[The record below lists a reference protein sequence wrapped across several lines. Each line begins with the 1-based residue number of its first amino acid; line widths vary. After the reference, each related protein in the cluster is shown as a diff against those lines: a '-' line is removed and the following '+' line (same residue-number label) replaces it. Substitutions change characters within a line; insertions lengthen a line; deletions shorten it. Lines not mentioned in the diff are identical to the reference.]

1 MSLEVKEKK
10 IPNIFWYQTNEN
22 VIFDVHIHNLD
33 KDIIEIKD
41 NNFKIN
47 DDFYSMEFSLFGDVI
62 DDNTE
67 YKVFERYLRIVLK
80 KKDEDNFWKYLSK
93 ENIYKNNIKVNWDNW
108 KDEDDD
114 LSENGE
120 NNVDFEQMMAN
131 MGGMPGMEGMGGMP
145 GMEGMP
151 DMEGMDDDDMEGMDD
166 DDMEDMDNEIHESE
180 DKDCCTNEKCCET
193 LDCCEDENNKCD
205 ANINCGNEKCCEN
218 FENNGD
224 SNSLECIPDL
234 ENEEIQNE

>member
-10 IPNIFWYQTNEN
+10 TPNIFWYQTKEN
-22 VIFDVHIHNLD
+22 VIFDIHIHNLD
-33 KDIIEIKD
+33 KNTILIKD
-41 NNFKIN
+41 NIFQIN
-47 DDFYSMEFSLFGDVI
+47 DDSYSMEFALFEDII
-62 DDNTE
+62 DDNIE
-67 YKVFERYLRIVLK
+67 YKVFERYLRIILK

-114 LSENGE
+114 LSENSE

-131 MGGMPGMEGMGGMP
+131 MGGMPGMGGMD
-145 GMEGMP
+145 GMPDMDGMDDMP
-151 DMEGMDDDDMEGMDD
+151 DMEGLDD

-180 DKDCCTNEKCCET
+180 DKDCSTNEKCCET
-193 LDCCEDENNKCD
+193 LDCCENENNKCD
-205 ANINCGNEKCCEN
+205 ADINCGDEKCCEN